1 MSAKKIQWEQEQSS
15 RNGGTAEYL
24 HVKERNYHSYLTSH
38 TKINSK
44 QITDLNGSAKTI
56 KFSEE
61 NTGVN
66 LWDFGLCNGFFM
78 MPKAQITKIKIY
90 TWTSSKLKISAS
102 KDTIKTDNS
111 SAGQWLG
118 ISAFTVRARFD
129 LWWGNQPKKKR
140 KETSKIQQNKESKK
154 PTECQK
160 RFANYVSDKDI
171 SDYISVCPYTEN

>member
-15 RNGGTAEYL
+15 RNGGTAEYP

-44 QITDLNGSAKTI
+44 QITDLNGSANTI
-56 KFSEE
+56 KLLEE

-78 MPKAQITKIKIY
+78 MPKAQITKIKID

-118 ISAFTVRARFD
+118 ISAFTARARFD
-129 LWWGNQPKKKR
+129 LWWGNRPKKKKR
-140 KETSKIQQNKESKK
+140 KETNKIQQNKEVKN
-154 PTECQK
+154 PQNA
-160 RFANYVSDKDI
+160 RKDLQI
-171 SDYISVCPYTEN
+171 MYLIKI